1 MINLCVC
8 VLDCTASSYF
18 VLSIFPFFLKEIFT
32 KILTFISLIFSA
44 DELDLLSEGL
54 DLLGVDPAG
63 YDEDD

>member
-1 MINLCVC
+1 MCVC
-8 VLDCTASSYF
+8 LIVQPLP
-18 VLSIFPFFLKEIFT
+18 VLSFQFPFFPSLKNFVISFCLAFT
-32 KILTFISLIFSA
+32 SLIFSA